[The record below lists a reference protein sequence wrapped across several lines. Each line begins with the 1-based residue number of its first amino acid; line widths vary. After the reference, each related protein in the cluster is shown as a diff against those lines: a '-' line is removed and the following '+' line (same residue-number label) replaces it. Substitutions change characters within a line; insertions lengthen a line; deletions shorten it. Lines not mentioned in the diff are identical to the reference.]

1 MNDNGNLDDSSKA
14 IVYIID
20 DDDAVLDSISILLK
34 SIGIRN
40 KTYASANAFL
50 DDYVKADFE
59 KEEGCI
65 VLDIRMPGINGM
77 DCQTRLNE
85 LNNVLPIVI
94 VTGHGDV
101 PMAIQ
106 AMKKGAFDFMEKPFR
121 EQTLLTSV
129 QKAIDKSIQTH
140 HQLEHIARSQAN
152 IASLT
157 HRELE
162 TLTSVVDGKS
172 NKAIADELNIS
183 ERTVEVHRANLMEKM
198 EASSLAHLI
207 RLYLDVYQ
215 NT

>member
-1 MNDNGNLDDSSKA
+1 MNDNGNLDDSSNA

-20 DDDAVLDSISILLK
+20 DDAAVLDSISILLK
-34 SIGIRN
+34 SIGIQN

-50 DDYVKADFE
+50 DDYVAADFE
-59 KEEGCI
+59 KQEGCI

-77 DCQTRLNE
+77 ECQTRLNA
-85 LNNVLPIVI
+85 LNNALPIVI

-106 AMKKGAFDFMEKPFR
+106 AMKNGAFDFMEKPFR

-140 HQLEHIARSQAN
+140 HQLEHIAHSQAN

-162 TLTSVVDGKS
+162 TLTCVVDGKS